1 MTAQHETES
10 ADQRIAQLQI
20 SRRRLLSGLVAAGL
34 VGPVL
39 AACGGSNNNKG
50 SSAGGANNKGA
61 STLATPQAPSAAPN
75 TGGAASPA
83 AAVAG
88 GSPAAGVAAPST
100 IGKLTVRTEPYPSY
114 SGTPTDT
121 AQLTIIRAEDLSA
134 FNPTALN
141 SYSPYT
147 FVYDP
152 LVWIDEYTLDPKPW
166 LATSWTIS
174 PDGKSYTFKLR
185 NDVKWHDGTP
195 FTADD
200 VAWSFIAYRDDPDS
214 SVARFFPL
222 MQKDPVVVDPQT
234 IRFDLSDTSGDW
246 ILNACNQFI
255 MQKAQFIDFWNQK
268 KSLKDYPYTDKMLI
282 GTGAWKQTKY
292 APGDSPPNVQYA
304 RNDNYWVGKPHFQK
318 FIFQE
323 VDKAEARITAW
334 LNGSTDLLWPVS
346 ATDVDQV
353 KNQDAWLYDAYAV
366 AFMNAWINF
375 KSTKQDHPDFLQNK
389 QVRQALSTGI
399 DRKGYAQAIFKGF
412 VDETKIGSIA
422 FPWAYNTNLK
432 SPDYDQAKAQQML
445 ADAGYKKD
453 SSGALVGQDGKPIK
467 LIALLST
474 TNQYPVDKI
483 AVSVQEDFR
492 KLGIDMQI
500 DTQEPQTVKNR
511 RLKVFDWDLWF
522 TSRVLFAGFSDYS
535 YYKSDWDPRTK
546 PAGLNAGAWNNP
558 QADKLLDQ
566 IIREP
571 DLQKQKDL
579 LWQFQQVIADDLP
592 ALWFGFPRDLIL
604 VKKNFLGYQ
613 PNAMWQYW
621 DTWKLWKSG

>member
-1 MTAQHETES
+1 M
-10 ADQRIAQLQI
+10 LI
-20 SRRRLLSGLVAAGL
+20 SRRRLLGSLMAAGL

-39 AACGGSNNNKG
+39 AACGGGNNNKK
-50 SSAGGANNKGA
+50 AATTGGAANNKGA
-61 STLATPQAPSAAPN
+61 SNLATPQAPSAAPN
-75 TGGAASPA
+75 TGAGAGATGTPA
-83 AAVAG
+83 AAAASG
-88 GSPAAGVAAPST
+88 GSPAAGVAAPAT

-114 SGTPTDT
+114 TGSPVDSDT
-121 AQLTIIRAEDLSA
+121 LTIIRSEDLSA

-166 LATSWTIS
+166 LASSWSIS

-185 NDVKWHDGTP
+185 SDVKWHDGTP

-200 VAWSFIAYRDDPDS
+200 VAFSFIAYRDDPDS
-214 SVARFFPL
+214 AVARFFPL
-222 MQKDPVVVDPQT
+222 MQKDPVVVDAQT

-255 MQKAQFIDFWNQK
+255 MQKAQFNDFWNQK

-292 APGDSPPNVQYA
+292 APGDSPPNIQYA
-304 RNDNYWVGKPHFQK
+304 RNDSYWAGKPHFQK
-318 FIFQE
+318 FIFQQ
-323 VDKAEARITAW
+323 VDKTEAQITAW
-334 LNGSTDLLWPVS
+334 LNGSTDLLWPVT
-346 ATDVDQV
+346 ATEVDQV
-353 KNQDAWLYDAYAV
+353 KNQEAWLYDPPAV

-375 KSTKQDHPDFLQNK
+375 KSTKQDHPEFMQNK
-389 QVRQALSTGI
+389 QVRQALSIGI

-412 VDETKIGSIA
+412 VDEQKIGSIA
-422 FPWAYNTNLK
+422 FPWAYNATLK

-453 SSGALVGQDGKPIK
+453 SSGSLVGQDGKPIK
-467 LIALLST
+467 LIGIIS
-474 TNQYPVDKI
+474 NSQQYPVDKI

-492 KLGIDMQI
+492 KLGLALQI
-500 DTQEPQTVKNR
+500 DTLEPQTLKNR
-511 RLKVFDWDLWF
+511 RLKVFDWDLYF
-522 TSRVLFAGFSDYS
+522 ASRILFAGFSDYG
-535 YYKSDWDPRTK
+535 YYKSDWDPRVK
-546 PAGLNAGAWNNP
+546 ANGLNAGAWSNP

-571 DLQKQKDL
+571 DLVKQKDL
-579 LWQFQQVIADDLP
+579 LGQFQAIINDDLP

-604 VKKNFLGYQ
+604 VKKNFLGFQ